1 MPAAVDQDF
10 DITSPPSFT
19 CTLRNNEYR
28 CCGYLHLIA
37 LYKHRATVTQ
47 TNLALRARRPR
58 TATDYINRAN

>member
-1 MPAAVDQDF
+1 
-10 DITSPPSFT
+10 
-19 CTLRNNEYR
+19 
-28 CCGYLHLIA
+28 LIA